1 MFLLFAVFYFAVVTT
16 VRIATASVTL
26 ILFKTKAYIASVP
39 IFSAVLCTSLLYFLL
54 YFSLDP
60 HLLAPLLTQ
69 QHLLV
74 LTLQRNVTGFST
86 IQIYVNYQ
94 REPELNKIQCLIVR
108 SDSFRDYL
116 NIPLSNVIFDRLIS
130 LKRFS
135 YYMQFYRMISN
146 WQWFEEQIIIFSH

>member
-1 MFLLFAVFYFAVVTT
+1 MFLFDVEFYFPCIFTACKATT
-16 VRIATASVTL
+16 SVIL
-26 ILFKTKAYIASVP
+26 ILFETEACIASVA
-39 IFSAVLCTSLLYFLL
+39 ISSAVVCISLLYFLL
-54 YFSLDP
+54 YFFLD
-60 HLLAPLLTQ
+60 HLLVPLTQ

-94 REPELNKIQCLIVR
+94 REPELNKIQCLIIR

-116 NIPLSNVIFDRLIS
+116 NIPFSSDIFDRLVS
-130 LKRFS
+130 LKGFS
-135 YYMQFYRMISN
+135 YYMQFYRMISD

>member
-1 MFLLFAVFYFAVVTT
+1 MFLFDAEFYFACIFTACKATT
-16 VRIATASVTL
+16 SITL
-26 ILFKTKAYIASVP
+26 ILFETEACIASVA
-39 IFSAVLCTSLLYFLL
+39 ISSAVVCISLLYLLL
-54 YFSLDP
+54 YFSLDLHFLTP
-60 HLLAPLLTQ
+60 LTQ

-86 IQIYVNYQ
+86 IQNYVNYQ

-116 NIPLSNVIFDRLIS
+116 NIPLSNVIFDRLVS
-130 LKRFS
+130 LEGFS